1 MKPKAYIETT
11 VVSYLAAL
19 PSRDLVLAAH
29 QQVTRD
35 WWSTRDAFELF
46 VSQLVLDEAVAGD
59 TAAAELRVAALRDL
73 VLLDLTHDATLL
85 AAELI
90 RGGGV
95 PEKARIDALHIAVAS
110 VHGMDYLVSWN
121 CTHIANA
128 TMRGRIEA
136 ICRGAGFDP
145 PVICTPLE
153 LVKEQTS

>member
-1 MKPKAYIETT
+1 MRPKAYVETT
-11 VVSYLAAL
+11 IVSYLTAA

-46 VSQLVLDEAVAGD
+46 VSQFVVDEASAGNAG
-59 TAAAELRVAALRDL
+59 AAALRVAALRDL
-73 VLLDLTHDATLL
+73 VLLDLTPDATRL
-85 AAELI
+85 ATELI

-95 PEKARIDALHIAVAS
+95 QGKAGIDALHIGVAS

-128 TMRGRIEA
+128 TMRARIEA
-136 ICRGAGFDP
+136 ICRGAGFEP

-153 LVKEQTS
+153 LVKE

>member
-1 MKPKAYIETT
+1 MKPKAYVETT
-11 VVSYLAAL
+11 IVSYLTAL

-35 WWSTRDAFELF
+35 WWSTREAFELF
-46 VSQLVLDEAVAGD
+46 VSQSVVDEASAGD
-59 TAAAELRVAALRDL
+59 TAAAALRIAALRDL
-73 VLLDLTHDATLL
+73 VLLDLSADATLL

-95 PEKARIDALHIAVAS
+95 PEKAKIDALHIAVAS
-110 VHGMDYLVSWN
+110 VHGMDCLVSWN

-136 ICRGAGFDP
+136 ICRRAGFDP

-153 LVKEQTS
+153 LVKEQAS